1 MELFKILDTLAHNSL
16 ADNIGFS
23 LAVLAM
29 SIVLHFGVK
38 SALRVINI
46 LTLAAK

>member
-16 ADNIGFS
+16 ADNIGFT
-23 LAVLAM
+23 LAALALA
-29 SIVLHFGVK
+29 IVL
-38 SALRVINI
+38 LVITI